1 MRPLFAIAPLALV
14 LTLIGPTPNEA
25 NQSLSRFVARLAP
38 TKVFEQSTR
47 NASVDKPSMMSG
59 TPSLTAMQSGGN
71 FDSSLSR

>member
-25 NQSLSRFVARLAP
+25 NQSLSRFLARFTPA
-38 TKVFEQSTR
+38 KVFEQTSR

-59 TPSLTAMQSGGN
+59 APALTAMQSGGD
-71 FDSSLSR
+71 FDGRLSR

>member
-25 NQSLSRFVARLAP
+25 NQSLTRLLARFTP
-38 TKVFEQSTR
+38 SKVFEGGH

-59 TPSLTAMQSGGN
+59 SPALTAMQSSGD
-71 FDSSLSR
+71 FDSRLSR